1 MSDSQETILNRM
13 LSDID
18 DTYDKSKG
26 QFVYDILSSVAK
38 EFETGY
44 AENEKKTINNHI
56 ANATGRDLEE
66 LVKQYA
72 NMDRKKATYSNG
84 KVEITADVGS
94 KFLTGNLVSIGS
106 VNYAADKD
114 YVADSSGII
123 EANVVCTELGSV
135 GNTKEN
141 TIIYFPKTISGLKSV
156 TNKKEFN
163 NGYDEETDQELRDR
177 YYEKIGNPET
187 SGNVAQVKSWA
198 KSVTGV
204 GDAKVIECWDGPG
217 TIKVVLIDSNRETSS
232 EELNQAVKDYIESV
246 RPACSGTLTVE
257 SATSITVNINV
268 TLKVDT
274 TNYTLDEIHKDIE
287 SNLDKYLKDV
297 SFEEESSIAY
307 FAIADNIFNSK
318 GVKNIVSLTVN
329 GSKDDISIIDT
340 QIAELGSV
348 VYG

>member
-84 KVEITADVGS
+84 KVKITADVGS

-187 SGNVAQVKSWA
+187 SGNVAQLKYWA

-217 TIKVVLIDSNRETSS
+217 TVKIIIIDSNKDVASD
-232 EELNQAVKDYIESV
+232 ELCNTVKDYIESV

-257 SATSITVNINV
+257 SAISTVININMV
-268 TLKVDT
+268 AKVDT
-274 TNYTLDEIHKDIE
+274 SQYNIGEIKADIE
-287 SNLDKYLKDV
+287 SNLAQYLKDV
-297 SFEEESSIAY
+297 SFGQSTVSY
-307 FAIADNIFNSK
+307 FAIADKIFNSK
-318 GVKNIVSLTVN
+318 GVKNLVSLEIN
-329 GSKDDISIIDT
+329 GSKEDISIT
-340 QIAELGSV
+340 ENQIAELGSV